1 MRKICLQTVLNAST
15 FAPTSILVIKNE
27 DGTKTVFKK
36 VHEFD
41 NGPLSK
47 YTAEQRMEIA
57 KINHLLS
64 ENNQPEMTSE
74 EMDWAIEGPFGHW
87 NKRAKETTEE
97 ELQLLS
103 GYRVE
108 KRIIYTDGVKE
119 NG

>member
-47 YTAEQRMEIA
+47 YTAEQRMEIT
-57 KINHLLS
+57 KINYLLK
-64 ENNQPEMTSE
+64 ENNQPEMTPE

-87 NKRAKETTEE
+87 NKRASETTEE
-97 ELQLLS
+97 DLQALA
-103 GYRVE
+103 GFKVE
-108 KRIIYTDGVKE
+108 KSIKPFPRKE
-119 NG
+119 TV